1 MSARPKRKAPAT
13 AKTQGA
19 FENQQQ
25 RADFTKP
32 ICFLGTDNP
41 RALRV
46 ITVLMRRPI
55 SREEFDAVAGCAN
68 GPDLAS
74 SLRDLGLTLDCKR
87 IRFID
92 RDGRPCNPGVYSFD
106 ASDRRKVRQWQA
118 KRQQG
123 AADA

>member
-1 MSARPKRKAPAT
+1 MKSARPSNKAKSSAPG
-13 AKTQGA
+13 QGA
-19 FENQQQ
+19 
-25 RADFTKP
+25 P
-32 ICFLGTDNP
+32 ILALNRFKGTDNP

-46 ITVLMRRPI
+46 ISVLMRRPI
-55 SREEFDAVAGCAN
+55 SRQELDTVAGCAN

-106 ASDRRKVRQWQA
+106 ASDRRKVHQWQVGRA
-118 KRQQG
+118 QG
-123 AADA
+123 GGDAQRP